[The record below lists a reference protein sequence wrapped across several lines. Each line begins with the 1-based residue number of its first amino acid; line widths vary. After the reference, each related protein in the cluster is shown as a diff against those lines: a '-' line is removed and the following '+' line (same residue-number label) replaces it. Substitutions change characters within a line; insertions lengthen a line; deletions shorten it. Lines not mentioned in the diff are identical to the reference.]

1 MKLNSHCKHTLY
13 CAQASVNAE
22 LKDKEGFK
30 AKSVM
35 QKLIL

>member
-1 MKLNSHCKHTLY
+1 MKLNSHCKQTLY

-30 AKSVM
+30 DKSVM